1 MKDQNKAYLLAGF
14 AVLFWST
21 APTAFKFS
29 LKYLTI
35 LELLVFSSL
44 TASLVLL
51 AILIFQKKINLISE
65 YTGKDYLHSIMLGFL
80 NPFFYYIILFKAY
93 TLLPGQMAQPLNF
106 VWPLMIVLLSIP
118 LLKQKIKLSSILA
131 ILISFFGVIII
142 STKGNFTSLNFE
154 SPLGVALALFSSL
167 IWALFFIMNVRDKRD
182 EVCKLFFSFAFGF
195 IFSSILYAF
204 QARTPDIRGV
214 LGAVYVGLF
223 EMGITFVIWV
233 KALKLSQT
241 TAQVNNIIYVTPFL
255 ALVFLN
261 IFIKENILP
270 STIIGLVFIISG
282 IIIQRKIGRKKLKL
296 SILLMINL

>member
-1 MKDQNKAYLLAGF
+1 MTDQKKAYLLAGF

-21 APTAFKFS
+21 AASAFKIT
-29 LKYLTI
+29 LQYLTTV
-35 LELLVFSSL
+35 ELLFYSSF
-44 TASLVLL
+44 TATL
-51 AILIFQKKINLISE
+51 AIFLILIKQKKIHLIQE
-65 YTGKDYLHSIMLGFL
+65 YSAKDYLHSIILGFL

-118 LLKQKIKLSSILA
+118 LLKQKIKFRSIIA

-142 STKGNFTSLNFE
+142 STQGKFSTLNLE
-154 SPLGVALALFSSL
+154 SPLGVILALFSSI

-195 IFSSILYAF
+195 LFTLFIFAF
-204 QARTPDIRGV
+204 HFRLPDFKGF
-214 LGAVYVGLF
+214 LGAIYIGLF

-233 KALKLSQT
+233 RALKLSQT
-241 TAQVNNIIYVTPFL
+241 TAQVNNLIYITPFL

-261 IFIKENILP
+261 IFIKEKILP
-270 STIIGLVFIISG
+270 STVVGLVFIISG
-282 IIIQRKIGRKKLKL
+282 IILQRRLRGDK
-296 SILLMINL
+296 